1 MYIFIY
7 IYIYGEK
14 ERLYICIHE
23 WNICTHIL
31 KLQKRNQFWPPSMEV
46 TFNSLPNLNEGWI
59 GPLCGERLPHVD
71 REASGS
77 CGDRAGGVPKHISRW
92 LLILFWRCGLCSF
105 VYICIYIYIYL
116 FMYVQYIQRYIPCSQ
131 DLDSHQ
137 FITSIDRIRSLLKLF
152 GLKAFVQRSTEG
164 CVNIEYIYILY
175 TCVHKYIYILYR
187 DILHNIYV
195 HILHV

>member
-105 VYICIYIYIYL
+105 VYICIYIYL
-116 FMYVQYIQRYIPCSQ
+116 CMY
-131 DLDSHQ
+131 
-137 FITSIDRIRSLLKLF
+137 SI
-152 GLKAFVQRSTEG
+152 
-164 CVNIEYIYILY
+164 
-175 TCVHKYIYILYR
+175 YR
-187 DILHNIYV
+187 DISHV
-195 HILHV
+195 HRIWTVINSLLPSTALEVYWNFLVWRRLSKGPRRGVWI

>member
-116 FMYVQYIQRYIPCSQ
+116 CMY
-131 DLDSHQ
+131 
-137 FITSIDRIRSLLKLF
+137 SI
-152 GLKAFVQRSTEG
+152 
-164 CVNIEYIYILY
+164 
-175 TCVHKYIYILYR
+175 YR
-187 DILHNIYV
+187 DISHV
-195 HILHV
+195 HRIWTVINSLLPSTALEVYWNFLVWRRLSKGPRRGVWI